1 MTKRRRIGTRE
12 RANIFLANGGRCHL
26 CEGLIRPGEA
36 WEVSHDTPLEM
47 GGADE
52 GDNLKPAHAKC
63 HRAHTAQ
70 VDIPQ
75 IRKAQRREAKHIG
88 AKAPSRN
95 PLPCGRRSRL
105 KKKLNGQVVER

>member
-1 MTKRRRIGTRE
+1 MTRRRISTRE
-12 RANIFLANGGRCHL
+12 RVDIFQRNDGRCHL
-26 CEGLIRPGEA
+26 CGTRIIAGEA

-52 GDNLKPAHAKC
+52 GDNLKPAHVKC

-75 IRKAQRREAKHIG
+75 IRKAQRREAKHLG
-88 AKAPSRN
+88 CKAPSRR
-95 PLPCGRRSRL
+95 PMPFGKASKW
-105 KKKLNGQVVER
+105 KKKLTGEICKR

>member
-1 MTKRRRIGTRE
+1 MRRRISTRE
-12 RANIFLANGGRCHL
+12 RVDIFQRNGGTCHL
-26 CEGLIRPGEA
+26 CNGRIVAGEA

-47 GGADE
+47 GGDDE

-63 HRAHTAQ
+63 HRIHTAT
-70 VDIPQ
+70 VDVPH

-95 PLPCGRRSRL
+95 PLPGGRLSAW
-105 KKKLNGQVVER
+105 KKTFSNGWVKR

>member
-1 MTKRRRIGTRE
+1 MTRRRISTRE
-12 RANIFLANGGRCHL
+12 RIDIFQRNDGRCHL
-26 CEGLIRPGEA
+26 CGGRIDAGQA

-63 HRAHTAQ
+63 HRIHTAT
-70 VDIPQ
+70 VDVPQ

-95 PLPCGRRSRL
+95 PLPGSKSSPWKRTFSKGWVPRD
-105 KKKLNGQVVER
+105 

>member
-1 MTKRRRIGTRE
+1 MTRRRISTRE
-12 RANIFLANGGRCHL
+12 RVDIFQRNGGVCHL
-26 CEGLIRPGEA
+26 CQGRITSGEA

-63 HRAHTAQ
+63 HRIRTAT
-70 VDIPQ
+70 VDVPQ

-95 PLPCGRRSRL
+95 PLPGSKASGIRKRMSG
-105 KKKLNGQVVER
+105 KVEKW

>member
-1 MTKRRRIGTRE
+1 MRRRISTRE
-12 RANIFLANGGRCHL
+12 RVDIFQRNDGRCHL
-26 CEGLIRPGEA
+26 CGGRITSGEA

-63 HRAHTAQ
+63 HRAHTAK

-95 PLPCGRRSRL
+95 PLPGSKASGIRKRM
-105 KKKLNGQVVER
+105 NGKVEKW